1 MKFLEN
7 NLSIDEHEEELLKF
21 NKKYSDL
28 IEEVKNIFYINLNDN
43 EKYMFIDIID
53 DNNYYE
59 EENEKQYEEENIEI
73 IDNISKEEI
82 VEELIKEY
90 ISISMIKTNNNSKI
104 ILFIPTENVEIKKKV
119 IDHIKKRHKEEILP
133 NIIFGD
139 LDFYNINED
148 Q

>member
-53 DNNYYE
+53 DNNY
-59 EENEKQYEEENIEI
+59 YEEENIEI